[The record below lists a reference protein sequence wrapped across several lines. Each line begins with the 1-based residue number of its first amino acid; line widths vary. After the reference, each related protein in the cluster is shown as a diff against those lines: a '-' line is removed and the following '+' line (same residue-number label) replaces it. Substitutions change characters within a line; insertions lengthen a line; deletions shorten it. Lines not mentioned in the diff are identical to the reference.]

1 MKLLAAFFCLL
12 MEFCSRMRVCVSTG
26 LIPQMTSVLCSVLLF
41 ALAVTSPLGLDDVFF
56 SPHNQ
61 TIREGQ
67 AVFFQCVSG
76 ESSPPANI
84 TWIKDGQLVTR
95 GRQFQGE
102 YGGGQQQKTSGTLHL
117 LNVTLE
123 DDGTYICVTHN
134 SLLNI
139 SKESRPAK
147 LTVQGAL
154 RRLQITQGPD
164 NITVAMGAEVYMQ
177 CTVRGFPVPMVHW
190 FKDDCLLSNCS
201 ASFSLQNNGQLL
213 TFRNVTKE
221 DEGSYQ
227 CEASNQKE
235 TIRSQPA
242 FLLLAEMHWSF
253 VQQPTSL
260 KVKRGDNV
268 TMTCRPPF
276 SRPEAQ
282 VSWFKNNQLLSPS
295 ENTSVLPSGDLF
307 FQSIQVKD
315 RGSYFC
321 RASNTHLQ
329 RFLTSRKATLTVLAP
344 PSVRLWPTVLTVPA
358 GARAALECEVSGH
371 PQPSI
376 SWIKRGHSKQTG
388 GKIALGQRNATLYIQ
403 SARSYDEAI
412 YVCEASNILGKSQS
426 TALLR
431 VAVSPIIVTYVSQV
445 SCRTGASV
453 VLPCGA
459 VGILPITYSWTRGR
473 GETKSPVGHSG
484 DKHADE
490 DGALHMS
497 GVQSSDAGEY
507 FCTARNRAGRHQK
520 RTVLTVTDEDH
531 QADATKQALSASSN
545 TSEEQVF
552 QLRTSRSELNLN
564 TAHRA
569 PVLAQQRMKICSSC
583 TDTTTSLPR
592 EVGTEFETPTR
603 SRVSQ
608 QTTTPAQPFITQ
620 VQPPILPPPPHPH
633 FQSAG
638 LHYQQPPK
646 NKTPPMS
653 NNHPVAHSPTSLGTS
668 ELLGANPDYLQ
679 TSSQALTSSDAQ
691 LHLQNG
697 KELVLAF
704 DSQQLDVHDGS
715 PEDQIT
721 EMSHLQLDSYTPPP
735 TLRPVTQ
742 IKAAHSVTVRTT
754 FGSESYQSETPA
766 HRLRL
771 NSNPNASSQTP
782 QPQPSSFLSQT
793 SQTLPH
799 QSPTASF
806 PPNLEISAPPSAS
819 VPETQPSQVHGP
831 ISTPSQQ
838 HPSLSS
844 PHDPS
849 SPKLDHGVN
858 WTNQQNSTKLPSNT
872 HWLKNTSQSPMTSNN
887 PKATQVSPSWLPM
900 LEKHDIPIVVGV
912 GVSLAFIFITVTFY
926 SVVQK
931 NEPVPAGRVAQRSVG
946 VPVRHADG
954 RVAERTYENRA
965 FEDDDCVTVIEQ
977 TPNTSD
983 TRARPPGA
991 AGLSLQ
997 VQVEPGFEE
1006 VQEVTQPAADHHA
1019 ITIETYPEPIVDT
1032 KMLLLQSEDSL
1043 EDDKRCSSSQPS
1055 IQLQCTE
1062 DWTSSKGDNHS
1073 PCQDAL
1079 PPPSSLPSPSPSPP
1093 SRLEDTLRSSLTFRS
1108 SELSATPVRHSLSIS
1123 RGNPP
1128 LLLSHHVSLG
1138 STTVAVDVQF
1148 YPSATASMAVST
1160 STQIGST
1167 SNPTSV
1173 TAPLFSPYI
1182 NGQEDDDRSTA
1193 RFHQ

>member
-123 DDGTYICVTHN
+123 DDGTYTCVTHN

-473 GETKSPVGHSG
+473 GETKSPVGHPG

-620 VQPPILPPPPHPH
+620 
-633 FQSAG
+633 
-638 LHYQQPPK
+638 
-646 NKTPPMS
+646 
-653 NNHPVAHSPTSLGTS
+653 
-668 ELLGANPDYLQ
+668 
-679 TSSQALTSSDAQ
+679 
-691 LHLQNG
+691 
-697 KELVLAF
+697 
-704 DSQQLDVHDGS
+704 LDVHDGS

-742 IKAAHSVTVRTT
+742 IKAAHSVTVRMT

-977 TPNTSD
+977 TPNASD

-1043 EDDKRCSSSQPS
+1043 EDDKRCSLSQPS

-1062 DWTSSKGDNHS
+1062 DWISSRGDNHS

-1148 YPSATASMAVST
+1148 YPSATASTAVST